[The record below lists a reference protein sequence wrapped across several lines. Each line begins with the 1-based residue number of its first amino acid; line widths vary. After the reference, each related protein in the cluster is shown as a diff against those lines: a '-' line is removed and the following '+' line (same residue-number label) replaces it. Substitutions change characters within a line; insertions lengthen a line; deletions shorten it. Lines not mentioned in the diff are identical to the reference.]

1 MLVYCVSY
9 LISSYVLGVYM
20 DITPKVHVLYTARR
34 HFVWVARGIFLPNV
48 ARAWPSAMRQL
59 NVADYVMVKAG
70 SVYTTPQP
78 VEVHH
83 LLEKMERNESYIY
96 WLQPK
101 HGGLESQFAS
111 INVNGRFF
119 HLNSKLEKAI
129 FRNVRLTKN
138 FQNFE
143 VLADG
148 TKKLRI
154 PARLLREKIRTSV
167 RAEGSVGAASP
178 GASPGAALGTALGT
192 APGTALG
199 TAPGTAL
206 GTAPGTA
213 ASPGGSPRSAAS
225 PGGSPRSA
233 ASPGG
238 SPRSAERRA
247 GRNLL
252 YLTRGGAQ
260 HMEPAAKRARTY
272 ARRGKR
278 RSPSFSDVSGLFAAV
293 RTLPVVDTL
302 VPSREEYEQQLREIL
317 RAEFPSS
324 FTCAV
329 PHAEADASDL

>member
-1 MLVYCVSY
+1 
-9 LISSYVLGVYM
+9 
-20 DITPKVHVLYTARR
+20 
-34 HFVWVARGIFLPNV
+34 
-48 ARAWPSAMRQL
+48 MRQL

-199 TAPGTAL
+199 TAPGTA
-206 GTAPGTA
+206 
-213 ASPGGSPRSAAS
+213 AS

>member
-192 APGTALG
+192 APGTA
-199 TAPGTAL
+199 
-206 GTAPGTA
+206 
-213 ASPGGSPRSAAS
+213 
-225 PGGSPRSA
+225 